1 MPKQPITIAFSMDP
15 KKGYRGVKV
24 SSRYC
29 TSTQTPARR
38 RLCFESRGWRCCAWL
53 LAIMPLPPPSSSSS
67 APSTLNRAD
76 VERLAEQQRLALA
89 AKRKAKRIDTP
100 SSGAS
105 AVADAVVELDLSRR
119 GLEDVQVLAHYRKL
133 GRLDLSDNRLSSL
146 SCLSMNTEL
155 RWLKA
160 SRNTGLTSEGMSS
173 LASLAHMRVLQLD
186 HNHLTELSPV
196 CSAVPSLQTLVV
208 AHNPLVSAEGVERLS
223 GLATLDLCGCGLRQL
238 PSLAGLT
245 KLTKLLLS
253 ANALTRPPL
262 LPRAGRR
269 GGDSDGGGG
278 VRARGGG
285 LRELRLDRNALRD
298 AGGIAWICGA
308 GLKVLALGGNPQL
321 MGGGDGEGE
330 GTTTVAEEMGRG
342 ELLLAALAGS
352 CKQLEVLSVDG
363 AAHPAAGGG
372 RLSTEVLHALPRLKR
387 LNGQV
392 WRRDMGLAQRAAEQS
407 QVQRPAPVQ
416 ALPAAGGRGPGTGG
430 GASGEAECSSAAAS
444 SSPRTRKPPK
454 HKRSSAELDAERAR
468 KQVRRALAAMGAEQ
482 LGGLARALA
491 EGVDLGKEVR
501 EALLSRAAAGPV

>member
-1 MPKQPITIAFSMDP
+1 
-15 KKGYRGVKV
+15 
-24 SSRYC
+24 
-29 TSTQTPARR
+29 
-38 RLCFESRGWRCCAWL
+38 
-53 LAIMPLPPPSSSSS
+53 MPLPPPSSSSS

-76 VERLAEQQRLALA
+76 VERLAGEQRLALA

-269 GGDSDGGGG
+269 GGDSDDGGGG

-308 GLKVLALGGNPQL
+308 GLKVLLLGGNPQL
-321 MGGGDGEGE
+321 MGGASTERGGEGEGE
-330 GTTTVAEEMGRG
+330 GTTAVAEEMGRG

-363 AAHPAAGGG
+363 AAHPAGGGGGG

-387 LNGQV
+387 LNGQA
-392 WRRDMGLAQRAAEQS
+392 WRRDMGLAQWAAGQS

-416 ALPAAGGRGPGTGG
+416 AVPAAGGRGLGTGG
-430 GASGEAECSSAAAS
+430 GASGEAECSSAAAGGLTS
-444 SSPRTRKPPK
+444 SSRPRARKPPK
-454 HKRSSAELDAERAR
+454 RKRSSAEPDAERAR

-491 EGVDLGKEVR
+491 GGVDLGREVR
-501 EALLSRAAAGPV
+501 EALLSRAAAGPDCRAASSQRKAEEKRAKKAKKVERTEGGA